1 MAEPDDLVLT
11 ILRELRREMKDGFEA
26 VDRRFETVDGR
37 FTDVNKRLDGIREA
51 LKSETILG
59 RYVVNGVDDRLD
71 AIEEKISRLDDL
83 ERRVTSLERQ
93 S

>member
-11 ILRELRREMKDGFEA
+11 ILREMRREMSERFDA
-26 VDRRFETVDGR
+26 VERHLGEHDKQLVA
-37 FTDVNKRLDGIREA
+37 IREA

-71 AIEEKISRLDDL
+71 AIEGKISRLDDL

-93 S
+93 N